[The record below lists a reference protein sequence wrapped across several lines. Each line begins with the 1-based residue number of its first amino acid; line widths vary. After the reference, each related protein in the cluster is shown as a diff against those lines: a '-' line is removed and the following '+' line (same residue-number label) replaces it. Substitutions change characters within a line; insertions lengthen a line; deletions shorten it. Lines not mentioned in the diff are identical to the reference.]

1 METVEI
7 MLDQTWQRL
16 TDGTV
21 NATLQITG
29 AAGFLL
35 SAARP
40 GDDAPVLRIV
50 NREMGVTAPSVVWG
64 RALWYEDAVR
74 VVIAKEA
81 P

>member
-29 AAGFLL
+29 AAGFHL

-40 GDDAPVLRIV
+40 GDDARYYASLTVK
-50 NREMGVTAPSVVWG
+50 WG
-64 RALWYEDAVR
+64 
-74 VVIAKEA
+74 
-81 P
+81 